1 MQFVRPQALTAFS
14 ITSMTLMRTISKY
27 AIAAAAIAL
36 VGFSIAP
43 AAADTVPQPKPFTK
57 GDVGLQM
64 FGWNWNSIAKECTT
78 VLGPAGV
85 DWIQTM
91 PPQDHITGA
100 AWWVHYQPTS
110 YSLNSY
116 MGNRAQFAN
125 MVSTCNKAGVN
136 VVTDAVL
143 NHMAGSGGVSYDGVS
158 YGGENL
164 IFGNTYTA
172 KNFHEGLSP
181 SDPHYCANDISNWDD
196 TPERFDCRFPG
207 LPDLATEQPYVRQ
220 QIANYLNDQLSLGV
234 AGFRLD
240 AAKHIPPADIAAIE
254 ALLTK
259 KDAFI
264 VQEVPGSTQINA
276 DYLPTGYVWA
286 WDTYTKAVSMF
297 GYPGAAYRGGVYD
310 TVDTPDYVP
319 TDRGITW
326 VTNHDTE
333 HHGGAVTYQN
343 GKAYELAN
351 IWLLSEKY
359 GSPML
364 YTGYAFAED
373 SESPPFKNTSFLA
386 DAVCATDGGKIKP
399 QASGYKNGQFVCLQ
413 RWTSIKGMIAWRD
426 AVGEAAKTNLYAPK
440 AGATNSGVYAFGRSG
455 NGYVAINSRATAVK
469 LTGIATGMKAGTYC
483 DMISG
488 GNKPIKVK
496 GKSCVGLQV
505 IVDKAGKVST
515 AMPAQS
521 AFAIATTSKLK

>member
-1 MQFVRPQALTAFS
+1 MS
-14 ITSMTLMRTISKY
+14 LMRTISKY

-36 VGFSIAP
+36 AGFSIAP
-43 AAADTVPQPKPFTK
+43 AAADTVPQPKPFVK
-57 GDVGLQM
+57 GAVGLQM

-78 VLGPAGV
+78 VLGPAGI

-100 AWWVHYQPTS
+100 AWWTHYQPTS

-116 MGNRAQFAN
+116 MGTREQFAN

-143 NHMAGSGGVSYDGVS
+143 NHMAGSGGVSYDGVN
-158 YGGENL
+158 YGGEDL
-164 IFGNTYTA
+164 VFGNTYTS
-172 KNFHEGLSP
+172 KNFHEGLNP
-181 SDPHYCANDISNWDD
+181 SDPAYCADNISNWDA
-196 TPERFDCRFPG
+196 TPERFNCRFPG

-220 QIANYLNDQLSLGV
+220 KIADYLNDQLSLGV

-264 VQEVPGSTQINA
+264 VQEVPGSTQINQEYT
-276 DYLPTGYVWA
+276 DTGYVWA

-310 TVDTPDYVP
+310 TVDTPDYVS
-319 TDRGITW
+319 TDKGITW

-343 GKAYELAN
+343 GKSYELAN

-399 QASGYKNGQFVCLQ
+399 QASSYKNGQFVCLQ

-426 AVGEAAKTNLYAPK
+426 TVGEAAKTNMYAPK
-440 AGATNSGVYAFGRSG
+440 AGMNNSGVYAFGRSG
-455 NGYVAINSRATAVK
+455 LGYVAINSKASAVK
-469 LTGIATGMKAGTYC
+469 LTGIATGMKTGTYC
-483 DMISG
+483 DLISG
-488 GNKPIKVK
+488 GNKPVKVK
-496 GKSCVGLQV
+496 GKSCVGTQIV
-505 IVDKAGKVST
+505 IDKAGKVT
-515 AMPAQS
+515 ASIAAQT
-521 AFAIATTSKLK
+521 AFAISTASKLK

>member
-1 MQFVRPQALTAFS
+1 MTFKSTLAKIAVAASSLALLGL
-14 ITSMTLMRTISKY
+14 SMT
-27 AIAAAAIAL
+27 
-36 VGFSIAP
+36 P
-43 AAADTVPQPKPFTK
+43 AAAESPLPPKPFVK
-57 GDVGLQM
+57 GAVGLQM
-64 FGWNWNSIAKECTT
+64 FGWNWNSIANECKT
-78 VLGPAGV
+78 VLGPAGI

-100 AWWVHYQPTS
+100 AWWTHYQPTS

-125 MVSTCNKAGVN
+125 MVATCNQAGVN
-136 VVTDAVL
+136 VITDAVL
-143 NHMAGSGGVSYDGVS
+143 NHMAGSGGVSYDGVN

-164 IFGNTYTA
+164 TFGDIYTA
-172 KNFHEGLSP
+172 KNFHEGLAST
-181 SDPHYCANDISNWDD
+181 DPNYCPNDISDWDG

-234 AGFRLD
+234 AGFRID

-276 DYLPTGYVWA
+276 EYLDTGHVWA

-297 GYPGAAYRGGVYD
+297 GYPGAAYRGGTYD
-310 TVDTPDYVP
+310 TVDVPDYVP
-319 TDRGITW
+319 TDKGITW

-333 HHGGAVTYQN
+333 HHGGAITYMN

-351 IWLLSEKY
+351 VWLLAERY

-373 SESPPFKNTSFLA
+373 SESPAFKNTSFLA
-386 DAVCATDGGKIKP
+386 DAVCAADGGKIKP
-399 QASGYKNGQFVCLQ
+399 QASGYKNGSFVCLQ

-426 AVGEAAKTNLYAPK
+426 VVGDAAKTNLYAPK

-455 NGYVAINSRATAVK
+455 LGYVAINSKASAVK
-469 LTGIATGMKAGTYC
+469 LTGIATGMKPGTYC
-483 DMISG
+483 DLVSG
-488 GNKPIKVK
+488 GNKPFKTVTVNK
-496 GKSCVGLQV
+496 KATKACVGAQIV
-505 IVDKAGKVST
+505 IDKAGKVT
-515 AMPAQS
+515 ASVAAQT